1 MVEIQAS
8 TVSEVVFSI
17 KKTLEHEYSDVTITG
32 EISNLSYS
40 SAGHYYFTLSD
51 QNSSISCALFKMD
64 AFRNPAIR
72 KIKNGDKVLLR
83 GPVSLYAKR
92 GTFQVI
98 CKKIIPY
105 GKGDLKAQFEF
116 LKEKLRSAGYFD
128 EENKIEIPTYPKKVA
143 VITALRGAALQDFLN
158 VMKRR
163 CLWYDICIIPS
174 IVQGDS
180 CPNSIIKAIQKA
192 EDMDGVDT
200 IVITRGGGSM
210 EDLWGFNDENLVKKV
225 FSCEIPVISAIGH
238 QVDYS
243 LLDFVSDLRCETPS
257 AAAEILSQPQTE
269 LDTRLRLCARELKTL
284 FMEFRENLIN
294 RLEKVNPM
302 QFLYALQNK
311 FRRFEI
317 QLERLKFFKSSDLV
331 KINENQQYIDE
342 LIGSCEKQIN
352 DKIETKK
359 TRLNHLE
366 HLLSSL
372 DPSNVLNRGYSYLQ
386 TKSGNVIASANEFD
400 TISESEVL
408 KIQFSDGQGQVKRWV
423 K

>member
-1 MVEIQAS
+1 MQEIQAS
-8 TVSEVVFSI
+8 TVSEVIFSI
-17 KKTLEHEYSDVTITG
+17 KKTLEFEYSDVTITG

-40 SAGHYYFTLSD
+40 SAGHYYFNLSD
-51 QNSSISCALFKMD
+51 ENSSISCALFKMD
-64 AFRNPAIR
+64 AFRNPTIR

-116 LKEKLRSAGYFD
+116 LKEKLRSEGYFD
-128 EENKIEIPTYPKKVA
+128 EQTKLEIPVFPKKIV

-163 CLWYDICIIPS
+163 SLWYDICIIS
-174 IVQGDS
+174 SVVQGDA
-180 CPNSIIKAIQKA
+180 CPKSIIGGIEKA
-192 EDMDGVDT
+192 ESIKDVDV

-210 EDLWGFNDENLVKKV
+210 EDLWGFNDEELVKKA
-225 FSCEIPVISAIGH
+225 FACKIPIISAVGH

-269 LDTRLRLCARELKTL
+269 LDGRLKLCSRELRSL
-284 FMEFRENLIN
+284 FLEFRSDLVA
-294 RLEKVNPM
+294 RLEKTNPM

-311 FRRFEI
+311 FRQFEI
-317 QLERLKFFKSSDLV
+317 RLERLAFFSSSDLLQ
-331 KINENQQYIDE
+331 IRENQQYIDE
-342 LIGSCEKQIN
+342 LIESGKQHISSSVDSN
-352 DKIETKK
+352 KV
-359 TRLNHLE
+359 RLNHLKD
-366 HLLSSL
+366 LLESL
-372 DPSNVLNRGYSYLQ
+372 DPNNVLNRGYSYL
-386 TKSGNVIASANEFD
+386 KADDGKVITSVNDFAKIKKD
-400 TISESEVL
+400 EVL
-408 KIQFSDGQGQVKRWV
+408 NIQFSDGQGQVKKV
-423 K
+423 E